1 MIAGF
6 VSSPLGAPAVL
17 PVIGGFLALGALYVR
32 LQEQAAKQR
41 REVTAGGKER
51 KTSAWETLKAIIA
64 EDKPQYVKE
73 LFDTIAE
80 DYDRMNWIMTGGLL
94 ALWHRRFLRQTRLA
108 PGETAA
114 DVCCG
119 TGDLTFL
126 MARRVGPRGAVTG
139 LDFSEIMLAIAR
151 RRAEA
156 LAAKEPGK
164 LAPITWTQGTPF
176 PSPLTTVMTIGALRR
191 SAWGLPCATS
201 ATSSRLCERW
211 PASAEGGRDHLP
223 GGLAPESSLTGRF
236 SHSFLPRRADFG
248 QDGGAAPAPREPSAP
263 PPPLYVPALLPRS
276 PAPAPRHPRPHE
288 GGRPDRGRQI
298 PLTGGVVS
306 LYVGVKP

>member
-1 MIAGF
+1 VSPKARHPREELKSIIAG
-6 VSSPLGAPAVL
+6 
-17 PVIGGFLALGALYVR
+17 
-32 LQEQAAKQR
+32 
-41 REVTAGGKER
+41 
-51 KTSAWETLKAIIA
+51 
-64 EDKPQYVKE
+64 DKPQYVKE

-94 ALWHRRFLRQTRLA
+94 ALWHRAFLRQTRLA
-108 PGETAA
+108 PGETAL

-139 LDFSEIMLAIAR
+139 LDFSENMLAIAR

-164 LAPITWTQGTPF
+164 LAPITWTQGDALSLPF
-176 PSPLTTVMTIGALRR
+176 DDGDDDRGFAAVSMGFALRNVGDIVQALREMARVARRGGRIICLEVSRPKNPLLRAGFHIHFYRVVPILGRMAERRLPQQSPLRRLRPYTY
-191 SAWGLPCATS
+191 LPYS
-201 ATSSRLCERW
+201 L
-211 PASAEGGRDHLP
+211 DHLP
-223 GGLAPESSLTGRF
+223 PPQGILSLMEEAGLIEA
-236 SHSFLPRRADFG
+236 
-248 QDGGAAPAPREPSAP
+248 
-263 PPPLYVPALLPRS
+263 
-276 PAPAPRHPRPHE
+276 
-288 GGRPDRGRQI
+288 RQI